1 MNAKDQALFD
11 TTIAELTAGFKLALT
26 EAVRPLVIEI
36 TELQQRS
43 SNYAARMNSHN
54 KILRGEITSLRSR
67 LEALEPKARVPVAPR
82 LSDAAWREAHAALCA
97 ESKKGQT
104 FFAPGMVRAKAE
116 AMVAK
121 PEPVMPA
128 VPAPTEEVDLEN
140 LPF

>member
-11 TTIAELTAGFKLALT
+11 TTIAELTAEFKLALT

-82 LSDAAWREAHAALCA
+82 LSDAEWGDAYAAMCE
-97 ESKKGQT
+97 ESKRAGSNKT
-104 FFAPGMVRAKAE
+104 YFHHSLVRAKAE
-116 AMVAK
+116 EMKTCRSESSLALFGLI
-121 PEPVMPA
+121 PQRR
-128 VPAPTEEVDLEN
+128 
-140 LPF
+140 